1 MSVKLEENVEVIKG
15 LGNTMK
21 ASISKG
27 LGDKEKDR
35 VTAIIGDN
43 SYTNKAS

>member
-1 MSVKLEENVEVIKG
+1 MSVKLDENVEVIKG

-21 ASISKG
+21 ANISKG

-35 VTAIIGDN
+35 VAALIGDN
-43 SYTNKAS
+43 SYTNKTS